1 MVAAVAL
8 IAAAALVGYYLT
20 SSGGDD
26 GATTEPVA
34 TVEDV
39 YDRVAATLEAYDP
52 SELADLTPAAY
63 GQLVQPDLM
72 QWQIDILRLDP
83 VLSECTG
90 SRFIHCDLT
99 YGEDYFY
106 SVVQGHNVSGSVS
119 IDILDD
125 ETFRIT
131 AWPFPSEV
139 KSVENELRDWIRAT
153 HPDVESRMF
162 GNDAYGV
169 FRFSEEALQLHADYL
184 DEFMASRGS

>member
-1 MVAAVAL
+1 MAVVVL
-8 IAAAALVGYYLT
+8 MAAAALVGYNLIN
-20 SSGGDD
+20 SGDD
-26 GATTEPVA
+26 DSALTRPVA
-34 TVEDV
+34 TVDDV
-39 YDRVAATLEAYDP
+39 YDRVAATLEAHDP
-52 SELADLTPAAY
+52 SEFADLTPAAY

-90 SRFIHCDLT
+90 SRLVRCDLS

-106 SVVQGHNVSGSVS
+106 SVAVGHNVEGTAS

-125 ETFRIT
+125 GTFRIT
-131 AWPFPSEV
+131 AWPFPEEV

-153 HPDVESRMF
+153 HPDAESRMF